1 MIAKDSVKRN
11 ESLATKRLR
20 GNRKEHTSGTGKRIE
35 EWCVTKPGR
44 GGPSLVLGNP
54 QRRGHSC
61 LVPLR
66 GSIFD
71 KPVVIGTEMR
81 YGTNIEGIESLDR
94 PGWKGTI
101 SNNFCTQY
109 LH

>member
-1 MIAKDSVKRN
+1 MIAKDSVRRN
-11 ESLATKRLR
+11 KSLATKRPR
-20 GNRKEHTSGTGKRIE
+20 GSGKEHTSGTSKRIE
-35 EWCVTKPGR
+35 EWCLTKPGR
-44 GGPSLVLGNP
+44 GGPSLVLSNP

-66 GSIFD
+66 GSILD
-71 KPVVIGTEMR
+71 KPGVIGTEMR
-81 YGTNIEGIESLDR
+81 YGTNIEEIESLDR
-94 PGWKGTI
+94 QGWKGTI